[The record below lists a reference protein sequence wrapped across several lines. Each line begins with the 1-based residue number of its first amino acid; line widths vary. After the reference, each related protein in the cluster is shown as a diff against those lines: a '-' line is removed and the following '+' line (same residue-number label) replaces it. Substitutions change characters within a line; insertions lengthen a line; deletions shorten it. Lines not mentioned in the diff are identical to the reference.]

1 MKGRWRLGVVPSSF
15 IAFGSGVLL
24 THLVWGRP
32 DWFGF
37 LWTAEAA
44 GWAAALATVAAVVVA
59 LTAAEKERQKSIY
72 LQEREWDR
80 GDKQRR
86 LKAAR
91 LAHAFNRDLVR
102 AHREIK
108 LDRQNRR
115 LALGLDD
122 IGVLSAYLLHRRPVI
137 HLPMI
142 DRFANEL
149 DGFEDRDALAL
160 LNMLASCSD
169 LSRRVETPLHEMSM
183 ERAVKMASVIEQ
195 QSRVI
200 SEELIKLN
208 DRLLDYF
215 KDFPDMTIVD
225 DDAE

>member
-1 MKGRWRLGVVPSSF
+1 MKGRWRLGVAPSSF
-15 IAFGSGVLL
+15 IAFASGVLL

-32 DWFGF
+32 NWFGF

-59 LTAAEKERQKSIY
+59 LTAAEKERQKSID

-80 GDKQRR
+80 SDKQRK

-102 AHREIK
+102 AHTQIK
-108 LDRQNRR
+108 LDSRNRKR
-115 LALGLDD
+115 ALDANDL
-122 IGVLSAYLLHRRPVI
+122 GVLANYLLHRRPVI

-142 DRFANEL
+142 DRFSNEL

-160 LNMLASCSD
+160 LNMLAACSD
-169 LSRRVETPLHEMSM
+169 LSHRVGTPLEEMSM
-183 ERAVKMASVIEQ
+183 ERAIQMASNIEQ
-195 QSRVI
+195 KAVI
-200 SEELIKLN
+200 IRQELVKLN
-208 DRLLDYF
+208 DRVIDYF
-215 KDFPDMTIVD
+215 KHFPDMKIVD
-225 DDAE
+225 NDED